1 MRFGRLALVIVAFG
15 TLSAL
20 AIKGCEYFPE
30 SSFQL
35 ADDSRLPRWSTL
47 PPGLTRT
54 DVSVT
59 LNLYSVP
66 WPYANFILRDRKGK
80 KLGEVNGRTNH
91 PSYLPLYDEIIAVN
105 GLSEIIAL
113 KPYSENENMGQ
124 NGISVVALFYV
135 IDDTCARKEGL
146 EGGLPMCAKNEKN
159 PKGLNSEGCPCLIDP
174 ENRAAASGGH
184 R

>member
-1 MRFGRLALVIVAFG
+1 MIKINRHIKNMLIVPLFISSCAM
-15 TLSAL
+15 S
-20 AIKGCEYFPE
+20 GCLE
-30 SSFQL
+30 SSFDL
-35 ADDSRLPRWSTL
+35 ANESRLPESIPL
-47 PPGLTRT
+47 PPGLKRA

-59 LNLYSVP
+59 LNLYSTP
-66 WPYANFILRDRKGK
+66 GPDAEFILRDRKGK
-80 KLGEVNGRTNH
+80 KLGEVKGYSKH
-91 PSYLPLYDEIIAVN
+91 PSYLPSYDAIVAVN

-113 KPYSENENMGQ
+113 KPYSQNENMGQ

-174 ENRAAASGGH
+174 ENLAAASGGH